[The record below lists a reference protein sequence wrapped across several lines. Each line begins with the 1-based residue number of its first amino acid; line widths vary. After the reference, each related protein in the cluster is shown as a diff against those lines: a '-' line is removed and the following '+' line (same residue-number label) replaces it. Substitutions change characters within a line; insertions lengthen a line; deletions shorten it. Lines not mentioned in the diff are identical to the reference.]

1 MQTPERFDPLN
12 AIMCCIGAGIF
23 FALWYYD
30 VLSAKIIWKILTTD
44 I

>member
-1 MQTPERFDPLN
+1 MQTPEKLDPLN
-12 AIMCCIGAGIF
+12 AIMCCIGAAIF

-30 VLSAKIIWKILTTD
+30 VLSGSIIWKILTAE